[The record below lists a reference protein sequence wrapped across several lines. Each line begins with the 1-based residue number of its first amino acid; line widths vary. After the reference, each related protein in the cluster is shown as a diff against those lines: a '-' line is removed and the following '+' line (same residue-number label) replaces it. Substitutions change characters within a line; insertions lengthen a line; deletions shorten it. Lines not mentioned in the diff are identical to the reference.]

1 MNATGPDRGV
11 SRREVITLAAAATLG
26 AALEPGTFRLLQPG
40 ASALP
45 PATVAPPGFRF
56 LDSPEFGIRVAI
68 PDDLTPLRP
77 WDMLL
82 EDGTL
87 SYFED
92 IAQRLGQT
100 TDQVLR
106 DQLDGVDVLA
116 AADDG
121 ACVNVMRVGLD
132 EVPTPAD
139 LTPEADALQMTD
151 VVFGQIGTVF
161 GRATTMRSTLDYA
174 GLDIPGYVLW
184 TRNSR
189 GVFSIQVTAGSAKVV
204 EALYGIVLR
213 TLQPIPS

>member
-1 MNATGPDRGV
+1 M
-11 SRREVITLAAAATLG
+11 
-26 AALEPGTFRLLQPG
+26 
-40 ASALP
+40 
-45 PATVAPPGFRF
+45 
-56 LDSPEFGIRVAI
+56 AI

-87 SYFED
+87 GYFED

-116 AADDG
+116 VADDG

-139 LTPEADALQMTD
+139 LSSEADALQMTD

-161 GRATTMRSTLDYA
+161 GRATKMRSTLDYA

-204 EALYGIVLR
+204 EALHGIVLR
-213 TLQPIPS
+213 TLQPIPPVLR